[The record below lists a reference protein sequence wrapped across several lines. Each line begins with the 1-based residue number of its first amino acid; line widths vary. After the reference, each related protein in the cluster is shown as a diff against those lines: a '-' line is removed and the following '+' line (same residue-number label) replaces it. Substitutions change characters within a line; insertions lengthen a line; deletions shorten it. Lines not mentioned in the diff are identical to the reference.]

1 MRKAEVECG
10 LKTTGSFDLDLK
22 KGNTNFVSYGA
33 GIRLDYWEGI
43 YQSFAV
49 ASLKI
54 AEKDETEFL
63 NKSFIHIR
71 GMRRTSKYVTT
82 EMFAQI
88 EWNKFLNLK
97 LRRLLGGGFRI
108 HLLDKS
114 EALSLHLGLGVM
126 YEGEQNTIS
135 SEADKNILRSSNY
148 ITGGCDLKEN
158 INLLTTGYFQP
169 DMSDPADFR
178 FIMESSL
185 NVEMS
190 EHFTFSTALKYRY
203 DSQPSA
209 GLEDYDLN
217 VTNGIKLTF

>member
-1 MRKAEVECG
+1 
-10 LKTTGSFDLDLK
+10 
-22 KGNTNFVSYGA
+22 
-33 GIRLDYWEGI
+33 
-43 YQSFAV
+43 
-49 ASLKI
+49 
-54 AEKDETEFL
+54 
-63 NKSFIHIR
+63 
-71 GMRRTSKYVTT
+71 
-82 EMFAQI
+82 
-88 EWNKFLNLK
+88 
-97 LRRLLGGGFRI
+97 
-108 HLLDKS
+108 
-114 EALSLHLGLGVM
+114 M

-178 FIMESSL
+178 FILESSL